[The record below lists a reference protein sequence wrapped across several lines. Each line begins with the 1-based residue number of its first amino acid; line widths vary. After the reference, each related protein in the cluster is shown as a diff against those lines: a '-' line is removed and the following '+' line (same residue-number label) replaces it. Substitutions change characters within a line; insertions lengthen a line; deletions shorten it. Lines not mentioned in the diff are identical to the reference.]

1 MHYKVIV
8 LSTENLSPLSRG
20 MVIVQHRIEGAANAE
35 RHPAFRCASAM
46 EGDRIWLQ
54 LRGDIILEHLHTPSV
69 IP

>member
-1 MHYKVIV
+1 
-8 LSTENLSPLSRG
+8 

-54 LRGDIILEHLHTPSV
+54 LRGDIILEHLHTPSHPMAFIDV
-69 IP
+69 PVSTHV